1 MTLKKSTEG
10 RWRSIER
17 MVLAAASMIRPS
29 ARMTVAEWA
38 AKNRYLNTPGAYV
51 GPWLNETTPYL
62 VEPMEMLTSTSH
74 TVVALCGPA
83 RSGKSDIFFNWL
95 GHTVDCD
102 PADMRIYLQTRFWA
116 EQWSNDDLEKAFNAR
131 PPGQKQSVFQ
141 KNLLP
146 GKHSNTLT
154 RKRFLSGMRLNLS
167 WPAITELSGKTFPR
181 GAANDYDHMEQN
193 VNGMGPAF
201 PMIKKRSTTFKRN
214 AMTFVESTP
223 AFPVTDLNFIQ
234 SSPHQAPPV
243 SEGIL
248 KIYNTGDRR
257 RWYWRC
263 PECQESFEPSFDLFS
278 FDMSAGT
285 NAQIG
290 QTVTMP
296 CPCCGFKITEDMR
309 YQLNLGGKWLKDGQ
323 TWDRFGV
330 VHGEGEKNEI
340 ASFWLK
346 GPAAFAQSWPGM
358 VTEFLNAMA
367 EYENSGNVGDLK
379 TNFELSQGE
388 PFKMPREEIARLPE
402 TLKSRAENWGSG
414 ETFETKDPTVPEWV
428 RFLVATVDVQ
438 ARSFVVQV
446 TGIGPDNEMTL
457 VDMFKIRKSDRV
469 DKNDRRQE
477 HHQIDPAGYLE
488 DWDLLIPEVIER
500 TYPLADGSGR
510 RMAIKISGCD
520 SGGKEG
526 VTANAYNFWR
536 KLRDDTEGRGHHR
549 RFHLVK
555 GESTK
560 AAPRRKT
567 ETPDSNQR
575 GPNAIARGDVPVQFL
590 HSNKLKDQLSA
601 ILNREEPGGA
611 RMRFPTWAPN
621 FFYQQMC
628 AEDRT
633 VKGWENKTQR
643 RNEAFD
649 LSYYAIGLCLHP
661 DIKFEHIDW
670 QKPPAWAEEWDA
682 NILVS
687 SPNAKNPIIQTK
699 RQVFD
704 LSKIAA
710 EMA

>member
-1 MTLKKSTEG
+1 MNKKKWTDG
-10 RWRSIER
+10 RWPSIEK

-38 AKNRYLNTPGAYV
+38 EKNRYLNTPGAYV
-51 GPWLNETTPYL
+51 GEWRNDTTPYL
-62 VEPMEMLTSTSH
+62 VEPMEVLTSKDH
-74 TVVALCGPA
+74 TACILAGPA

-95 GHTVDCD
+95 GYTIDCD

-116 EQWSNDDLEKAFNAR
+116 EDWSNGDLTKTFDAR
-131 PPGQKQSVFQ
+131 KPGQRQSIFQ

-181 GAANDYDHMEQN
+181 GAVNDYDHMEQN

-201 PMIKKRSTTFKRN
+201 PMVKKRSTTFKRN
-214 AMTFVESTP
+214 AMTFCESTCG
-223 AFPVTDLNFIQ
+223 FPVTDQNWIQ
-234 SSPHQAPPV
+234 ATAHQAPPV
-243 SEGIL
+243 EEGIL
-248 KIYNTGDRR
+248 KLYNTGDRR

-263 PECQESFEPSFDLFS
+263 PECRESFEPSFDLFAY
-278 FDMSAGT
+278 DMTAGT

-290 QTVTMP
+290 QTVHMP

-323 TWDRFGV
+323 TWDRDGV

-358 VTEFLNAMA
+358 VTEYLNAMA
-367 EYENSGNVGDLK
+367 EYENSGNVGSLK

-388 PFKMPREEIARLPE
+388 PFKEPRNQMARLPE
-402 TLKSRAENWGSG
+402 TLKSRVEDWGSG
-414 ETFETKDPTVPEWV
+414 HQFEIRNPTVPPWV
-428 RFLVATVDVQ
+428 RFLVGTVDVQ
-438 ARSFVVQV
+438 ARAFVVQI
-446 TGIGPDNEMTL
+446 TGIGPSNEMTL
-457 VDMFKIRKSDRV
+457 VDMFKIRKSNRV
-469 DKNDRRQE
+469 DENDKRGE
-477 HHQIDPAGYLE
+477 HHQIDPAGYIE

-536 KLRDDTEGRGHHR
+536 SLRDDEQVRGHHR
-549 RFHLVK
+549 RFHLIK
-555 GESTK
+555 GEPSK
-560 AAPRRKT
+560 SAPRRKT
-567 ETPDSNQR
+567 DTPDSRQT
-575 GPNAIARGDVPVQFL
+575 GPKAIARGDVPVQFL
-590 HSNKLKDQLSA
+590 NSNLLKDQLNA
-601 ILNREEPGGA
+601 ILSREDEGGA
-611 RMRFPTWAPN
+611 RMRFPMWAPN

-633 VKGWENKTQR
+633 AKGWENKSGR
-643 RNEAFD
+643 RNEAWD
-649 LSYYAIGLCLHP
+649 LSYYCLGLCLHP
-661 DIKFEHIDW
+661 DIRFEHIVW
-670 QKPPAWAEEWDA
+670 ENPPAWAAEWDQ
-682 NILVS
+682 NVLVIE
-687 SPNAKNPIIQTK
+687 PETKNPIIQIK
-699 RQVFD
+699 RPLRT
-704 LSKIAA
+704 LSNIAA
-710 EMA
+710 EVA